1 MKRQQAVF
9 SIQTSLRGC
18 PVRRKSTNHLSGVET
33 ASYTYNLL
41 SWPARRDSVAT
52 A

>member
-9 SIQTSLRGC
+9 SIQTSQRGRT
-18 PVRRKSTNHLSGVET
+18 VRSSTNHLGGVET